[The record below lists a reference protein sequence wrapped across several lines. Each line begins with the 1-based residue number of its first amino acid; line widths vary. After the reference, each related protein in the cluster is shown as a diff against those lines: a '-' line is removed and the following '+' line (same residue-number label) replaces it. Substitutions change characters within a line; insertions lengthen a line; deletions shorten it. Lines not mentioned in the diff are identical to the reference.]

1 MKSATIAASFL
12 FFSAGVHAQLAPFND
27 TGVVMGHL
35 HVNTADI
42 AAQKKFWIGTLGAR
56 PVKLGTNEGVS
67 IPGAIILFKAAAPS
81 GPTEG
86 STVNHVG
93 VLVSSLDSYPAKLD
107 AEGIKY
113 AKNANNKQIMV
124 SGPDGLKVEL
134 TVDPSMPVP
143 IRFHHIHF
151 YTADPLA
158 IQAWYAEKF
167 GAKPG
172 KRAQWEAGD
181 LPGANLTYA
190 QAPGAV
196 APTINRALDH
206 IGFEVR
212 DLQAFC
218 KKLEASGVKFDMPYR
233 KVPNLDLAIA
243 FLTDPWGT
251 RIELTEGLGK
261 I

>member
-1 MKSATIAASFL
+1 MRSTTLAASL
-12 FFSAGVHAQLAPFND
+12 VFFSTGLHAQLAPFND
-27 TGVVMGHL
+27 SGVVMGHL
-35 HVNTADI
+35 HVNTADV
-42 AAQKKFWIGTLGAR
+42 AAQKNFWIGTLGAK
-56 PVKLGTNEGVS
+56 PCKLGTTEGVS
-67 IPGAIILFKAAAPS
+67 MPGAIILFKAAAPT

-86 STVNHVG
+86 STVNHIG
-93 VLVSSLDSYPAKLD
+93 VFVTSLDAYPAKLD
-107 AEGIKY
+107 AQGLKY
-113 AKNANNKQIMV
+113 TKNANNKQIMIA
-124 SGPDGLKVEL
+124 GPDGLKVEL
-134 TVDPSMPVP
+134 TADPSLSVPVS
-143 IRFHHIHF
+143 FHHIHF

-190 QAPGAV
+190 KAPDAV
-196 APTINRALDH
+196 APTVNRALDH

-212 DLQAFC
+212 DLEAFC
-218 KKLEASGVKFDMPYR
+218 KKLEASGVKFDSPYR
-233 KVPNLDLAIA
+233 KLPQMGLAIA

>member
-1 MKSATIAASFL
+1 MTRTRIATSLLFLSSALNAELASF
-12 FFSAGVHAQLAPFND
+12 ND
-27 TGVVMGHL
+27 FGVVMGHL
-35 HVNTADI
+35 HVNTADV
-42 AAQKKFWIGTLGAR
+42 AAEKKFWIATLGCK
-56 PVKLGTNEGVS
+56 PVKLGTTDGVS
-67 IPGAIILFKAAAPS
+67 MPGAVILFKPAAPS

-86 STVNHVG
+86 STVNHIG
-93 VLVSSLDSYPAKLD
+93 VFVASLDPYPAKLD
-107 AEGIKY
+107 ADGLKY
-113 AKNANNKQIMV
+113 VKNPNNKQIMID
-124 SGPDGLKVEL
+124 GPDGLKVEL
-134 TVDPSMPVP
+134 TADPALNVP

-151 YTADPLA
+151 YTADPIA

-190 QAPGAV
+190 KAPGAV
-196 APTINRALDH
+196 APTVNRGLDH

-212 DLQAFC
+212 DLEAFC
-218 KKLEASGVKFDMPYR
+218 KKLEASGVKFDTPYR
-233 KVPNLDLAIA
+233 KVPQIGLALA

-261 I
+261 L

>member
-1 MKSATIAASFL
+1 MKSTTIAAL
-12 FFSAGVHAQLAPFND
+12 FVLLSPAVHAQLAAFND
-27 TGVVMGHL
+27 TGVVMGHI
-35 HVNTADI
+35 HINTADVS
-42 AAQKKFWIGTLGAR
+42 AQKKFWIDIFGAR
-56 PVKLGTNEGVS
+56 PVKLGTTEGAS
-67 IPGAIILFKAAAPS
+67 IPGAIVLFKAAAPS

-93 VLVSSLDSYPAKLD
+93 VLVTSLDPYAAKLD
-107 AEGIKY
+107 TAGIKY
-113 AKNANNKQIMV
+113 TRNPNGRQIMID
-124 SGPDGLKVEL
+124 GPDGLKFEISA
-134 TVDPSMPVP
+134 DPSISGP

-158 IQAWYAEKF
+158 IQRWYAEKF

-190 QAPGAV
+190 KATEAV
-196 APTINRALDH
+196 APTANRVVDH

-212 DLQAFC
+212 DLEAFC
-218 KKLEASGVKFDMPYR
+218 KKLEASGVKFDTPYR
-233 KVPNLDLAIA
+233 KVPQLGLALA

-251 RIELTEGLGK
+251 KIELTEGLGK
-261 I
+261 L

>member
-1 MKSATIAASFL
+1 MKSTIIALAITC
-12 FFSAGVHAQLAPFND
+12 SALHAQLAAPGD
-27 TGVVMGHL
+27 SGVVMGHL
-35 HVNTADI
+35 HLNTADVP
-42 AAQKKFWIGTLGAR
+42 AQMKFWTGIFGAK
-56 PVKLGTNEGVS
+56 PVKLGNIDGVS
-67 IPGAIILFKAAAPS
+67 MPGAIILFKAAAPK

-93 VLVSSLDSYPAKLD
+93 IFVASLDSYATKLD
-107 AEGIKY
+107 AAGFKY
-113 AKNANNKQIMV
+113 TRNPNGRQIMID
-124 SGPDGLKVEL
+124 GPDGLKLEISA
-134 TVDPSMPVP
+134 DPSISEP

-158 IQAWYAEKF
+158 IQAWYSEKF

-181 LPGANLTYA
+181 LPGANLTYTK
-190 QAPGAV
+190 APATV
-196 APTINRALDH
+196 APTVNRALDH
-206 IGFEVR
+206 IGFEVHG
-212 DLQAFC
+212 LEAFC
-218 KKLEASGVKFDMPYR
+218 KKLETSGVKFDTPY
-233 KVPNLDLAIA
+233 KNIPQLGLAVA